1 MRTKPDMFF
10 RAIATV
16 LWEKWVEFKFEWK
29 KITASALVS
38 PLLYM
43 IALGWGLGSASSVTD
58 RPYIDFL
65 IPGIIALTTMNTSF
79 AAVAQPLNVQRL
91 FEHSFDH
98 IITSP
103 TPMPAYIIG
112 QMLGGALRGMYCGV
126 LILLL
131 SIPFGATMHLSA
143 GFFLVMLLNGLTFG
157 ALGVLAAIVASTHAD
172 ISRFSTF
179 AILPMTFLCNTF
191 FPLERVP
198 GWIRVL
204 ISILPLT
211 HASGSL
217 RAIAYGGSAGW
228 LSLVILAAYAV
239 VFMLAANVVVVRR
252 ENL

>member
-1 MRTKPDMFF
+1 MEKNMVFHG
-10 RAIATV
+10 IMTV

-65 IPGIIALTTMNTSF
+65 VPGIIALTTMNTSF
-79 AAVAQPLNVQRL
+79 SAVAQPLNVQRL

-98 IITSP
+98 IIISP
-103 TPMPAYIIG
+103 TPMPAYIFG
-112 QMLGGALRGMYCGV
+112 QMIGGALRGMYSGV

-131 SIPFGATMHLSA
+131 SIPFGATMQITPA
-143 GFFLVMLLNGLTFG
+143 FFLVMVLNGMTFG
-157 ALGVLAAIVASTHAD
+157 ALGVMAAVRASTHAD

-179 AILPMTFLCNTF
+179 VILPMTFLCNTF
-191 FPLERVP
+191 FPLDKTPRLVQ
-198 GWIRVL
+198 VL

-217 RAIAYGGSAGW
+217 RAIAYGGAADGVSILILFVYAAAFMVIAN
-228 LSLVILAAYAV
+228 LVVI
-239 VFMLAANVVVVRR
+239 RR
-252 ENL
+252 KNL